1 MSTIK
6 INKATVATKLNEVV
20 ANAKESAKKANEF
33 ALKTTEEI
41 VLETITVSN
50 QWQKVTDKALKGGF
64 KLASNQQDLA
74 FNTLETLKAQV
85 LNGRKRLHKLFA

>member
-1 MSTIK
+1 MSSTK
-6 INKATVATKLNEVV
+6 INKARVVTKLNEVL
-20 ANAKESAKKANEF
+20 ASTKESVNKANEF

-64 KLASNQQDLA
+64 KLASNQQDIV
-74 FNTLETLKAQV
+74 FNALETFKTQV

>member
-1 MSTIK
+1 MSITK
-6 INKATVATKLNEVV
+6 INKARVVTKVNEALATTKKSVN
-20 ANAKESAKKANEF
+20 KANEF

-64 KLASNQQDLA
+64 KLAANQQDLV
-74 FNTLETLKAQV
+74 FNTLETFKAQV